1 MAHSLHLQNEI
12 WEIIPCGKCKTKRK
26 YVMDGTQLQAL
37 QTLLLHKLDIHTA
50 SPMPIKKLSGGAI
63 QENWAIQGQR
73 GHADYEIVLRKNAE
87 TSVEASSD
95 RKQEYDL
102 LQRLYELNVRVPEPL
117 LFQSKGDTLNSDFF
131 VMQKITGIAE
141 GHKLVRLN
149 QPELQVTILQDIG
162 QRLADLHAISA
173 DAEIE
178 KIIPKPI
185 KADYLNQSIELLQ
198 SHLHKLNQHR
208 PILEFALNWMQQH
221 QPVIDDL
228 VLVHGDYRT
237 GNIMID
243 HDHVSGILDWEFAH
257 WGDRRE
263 DIGWFTAKCWRFGQN
278 AQVAGGIGA
287 YKDFMQAYA
296 ERADVF
302 IPEFELK
309 FWHILAH
316 VRWAIIALQ
325 QANRNLDNTEPSLEL
340 ALTAFLVP
348 QLEKNIL
355 DILGDKE

>member
-1 MAHSLHLQNEI
+1 MAHYLLNEM
-12 WEIIPCGKCKTKRK
+12 KRR
-26 YVMDGTQLQAL
+26 YVMDGIQVQGL
-37 QTLLLHKLDIHTA
+37 QTLLMQRLGFITD
-50 SPMPIKKLSGGAI
+50 SPMLIKKLSGGAI
-63 QENWAIQGQR
+63 QENWEISGQR
-73 GHADYEIVLRKNAE
+73 NHADYDIVLRKNAE
-87 TSVEASSD
+87 TSVDASSD

-102 LQRLYELNVRVPEPL
+102 LHRLYELKVCVPQPL
-117 LFQSKGDTLNSDFF
+117 LFEAKDNILKSDFF
-131 VMQKITGIAE
+131 VMQKIFGITE

-149 QPELQVTILQDIG
+149 HPEQQVAILQDIG
-162 QRLADLHAISA
+162 HRLADIHAISS
-173 DAEIE
+173 DLELE
-178 KIIPKPI
+178 KIISKPA
-185 KADYLNQSIELLQ
+185 KEDYLNQLLVSLQ
-198 SHLHKLNQHR
+198 AQLQKLNSQR
-208 PILEFALNWMQQH
+208 PILEFAISWMAQN

-278 AQVAGGIGA
+278 KQVAGGIGS

-296 ERADVF
+296 QQADIF

-309 FWHILAH
+309 YWHVLAH
-316 VRWAIIALQ
+316 VQWAIIAMQ
-325 QANRNLDNTEPSLEL
+325 QANRNLNNSQPSLEL
-340 ALTAFLVP
+340 ALTAFLIP

-355 DILGDKE
+355 DIIGDKE

>member
-1 MAHSLHLQNEI
+1 
-12 WEIIPCGKCKTKRK
+12 
-26 YVMDGTQLQAL
+26 MDGIQLQGL
-37 QTLLLHKLDIHTA
+37 QTLLLQRLDFTTD
-50 SPMPIKKLSGGAI
+50 SPMTIKKLSGGAI

-73 GHADYEIVLRKNAE
+73 DHSDYEIVLRKNAE
-87 TSVEASSD
+87 TSVDASSD

-117 LFQSKGDTLNSDFF
+117 LFEAKDNILNSDFF
-131 VMQKITGIAE
+131 VMQKISGIAE

-149 QPELQVTILQDIG
+149 QPEQQVAILKDIG
-162 QRLADLHAISA
+162 LRLADLHVISS
-173 DAEIE
+173 DAAIE
-178 KIIPKPI
+178 KIIPKPA
-185 KADYLNQSIELLQ
+185 KEDYLNQSIVLLQ
-198 SHLHKLNQHR
+198 SQLHKLNSHR
-208 PILEFALNWMQQH
+208 PILEFAISWMKQH

-296 ERADVF
+296 ERADIF

-309 FWHILAH
+309 FWHVLAH

-325 QANRNLDNTEPSLEL
+325 QANRNLDNTQPSLEL

-355 DILGDKE
+355 DIIGDKE

>member
-1 MAHSLHLQNEI
+1 MARSLLKEV
-12 WEIIPCGKCKTKRK
+12 KRRC
-26 YVMDGTQLQAL
+26 VMDGIQLQGL
-37 QTLLLHKLDIHTA
+37 QTLLMQRLNFTTD

-63 QENWAIQGQR
+63 QENWAISGQLKQQ
-73 GHADYEIVLRKNAE
+73 DYEIVLRKNAE
-87 TSVEASSD
+87 TGVEASSD

-102 LQRLYELNVRVPEPL
+102 LQRLYDLNICVPQPL
-117 LFQSKGDTLNSDFF
+117 LFEAKDNILNSDFF
-131 VMQKITGIAE
+131 VMQKITGMAE

-149 QPELQVTILQDIG
+149 RPEQQRTILQDIG
-162 QRLADLHAISA
+162 LKLAEIHAITA
-173 DAEIE
+173 DHELEKTIAKPNRAEYLDQL
-178 KIIPKPI
+178 IIGF
-185 KADYLNQSIELLQ
+185 QTQLQ
-198 SHLHKLNQHR
+198 DLKVHR
-208 PILEFALNWMQQH
+208 PILEFAMSWMKQE
-221 QPVIDDL
+221 QPVVDDL

-243 HDHVSGILDWEFAH
+243 QDHVSGILDWEFTH

-278 AQVAGGIGA
+278 SQVGGGIGA

-296 ERADVF
+296 EHADIF

-309 FWHILAH
+309 FWHVLAH

-325 QANRNLDNTEPSLEL
+325 QANRNLNNSQPSLEL

-355 DILGDKE
+355 EIIGDTE